1 VLEFE
6 CCNFELPFSVLAVS
20 EDARINDATVVNS
33 PLPDAAIGEIESG
46 IEEEEGDEEDG
57 DGDEDD
63 GEEDGDDGVTLR
75 PD

>member
-6 CCNFELPFSVLAVS
+6 SCNFEMPFSVLAVS
-20 EDARINDATVVNS
+20 DGARINDAMVVNS

-46 IEEEEGDEEDG
+46 IEEDDG
-57 DGDEDD
+57 EEDD

-75 PD
+75 PDWGDIGNI

>member
-1 VLEFE
+1 MLEFE
-6 CCNFELPFSVLAVS
+6 CCNFEMPLSVLAVS
-20 EDARINDATVVNS
+20 EGARINDAMVVNS

-46 IEEEEGDEEDG
+46 IEEDDGEDD
-57 DGDEDD
+57 DGEDDD